1 MPEIVKAGYIK
12 FSKQKFPKNIFFI
25 WTNNHYRPLWTYE
38 FKSEDKIKMIF
49 VGSING
55 LILKGEKTLTKN
67 DFEGLSVA
75 TWPSNYAWHE
85 EHGNYIKERIQ
96 HSSEIINLNKQVYLK
111 DTNNKLNL
119 PRNSIAVFGYEANRI
134 IMGYSTLADYDI
146 GNKNLLENFYKH
158 IYDVLSNNKVYLIIK
173 RKKKLGNMERR
184 KDRKFFSDIKKKE
197 YVKFIDE
204 DFAVEKI
211 INSTLATVSMP
222 FTSTGFI
229 AKKMN
234 KPSIFYD
241 STNWININDPS
252 SLGLDVIN
260 NKENLD
266 EWVKNLC

>member
-1 MPEIVKAGYIK
+1 
-12 FSKQKFPKNIFFI
+12 
-25 WTNNHYRPLWTYE
+25 
-38 FKSEDKIKMIF
+38 
-49 VGSING
+49 
-55 LILKGEKTLTKN
+55 
-67 DFEGLSVA
+67 
-75 TWPSNYAWHE
+75 
-85 EHGNYIKERIQ
+85 
-96 HSSEIINLNKQVYLK
+96 
-111 DTNNKLNL
+111 
-119 PRNSIAVFGYEANRI
+119 
-134 IMGYSTLADYDI
+134 
-146 GNKNLLENFYKH
+146 
-158 IYDVLSNNKVYLIIK
+158 
-173 RKKKLGNMERR
+173 MERR
-184 KDRKFFSDIKKKE
+184 KDRKFFSDFKKKE